1 MKNAEKT
8 FTVYE
13 VVSILVDLRNDLKI
27 EGRNLDLNNY
37 VTMEEYENYGNS
49 FTLEA
54 NVSEYDVTEQYLEIV
69 DEYIQNFAKDLRENN

>member
-49 FTLEA
+49 YTLEA
-54 NVSEYDVTEQYLEIV
+54 NVSEHDVTEKYLEIV